1 MGRPRL
7 IVGATKLRVWPHAR
21 RVGVMPK
28 CQPGP
33 NTMIGQ
39 TVAELLDGRV
49 SLDCE
54 ALDRVYL
61 NLYQP
66 RLQLAGSV
74 VGFFKQ
80 HRGAQFASTKLMAP
94 MTQAFAA
101 AVQGF
106 AKRAGVEVVH
116 FKKGQRKDDETQRR
130 LKDFSATEGVLYIGV
145 AQERSS
151 TFRVRK
157 RFSEQT
163 GGSFPWLFRSTVMC
177 NQYYFYLVDEDFGPL
192 FVKFSGYFPYTGR
205 LCINGHEYAKCQLR
219 REGIAFEPLDNGIA
233 SCDDPQRL
241 QQINDG
247 LDAERIEALA
257 RKWLARLPQPFTD
270 ADRAAGYNYELSI
283 LQAEFARTQVF
294 DRPLSGRLLFEE
306 IIREHLD
313 LGRPQQVSLIFNR
326 KITQRTP
333 GRSRTRVITQGVT
346 PSIHIDYKSSRI
358 KQYFKEGQALRTETT
373 INETR
378 DFGLGKRLEN
388 LPALR
393 AIGFAA
399 NRRVIEVERLSQDC
413 QLAESVFDQVN
424 SPQLID
430 GQRAAALP
438 FGNPRVMAL
447 LQALCLFVF
456 LPEGFRNATLRG
468 HVAELLGLPYE
479 DYKPGRMTYD
489 LRRLRLHGLI
499 QRIPRSHR
507 YAVTDLGQRVALFY
521 TKLNA
526 RLLRPGL
533 SQLFDGCPKAPNRP
547 VAKAIKEL
555 DTAFDQLISEAKL
568 AAA

>member
-106 AKRAGVEVVH
+106 AKREGVEVVH

-306 IIREHLD
+306 IIRENLD

-358 KQYFKEGQALRTETT
+358 KQYFKEERATH
-373 INETR
+373 R
-378 DFGLGKRLEN
+378 D
-388 LPALR
+388 
-393 AIGFAA
+393 
-399 NRRVIEVERLSQDC
+399 D
-413 QLAESVFDQVN
+413 DQR
-424 SPQLID
+424 D
-430 GQRAAALP
+430 TG
-438 FGNPRVMAL
+438 
-447 LQALCLFVF
+447 
-456 LPEGFRNATLRG
+456 
-468 HVAELLGLPYE
+468 
-479 DYKPGRMTYD
+479 
-489 LRRLRLHGLI
+489 
-499 QRIPRSHR
+499 
-507 YAVTDLGQRVALFY
+507 
-521 TKLNA
+521 
-526 RLLRPGL
+526 LRP
-533 SQLFDGCPKAPNRP
+533 R
-547 VAKAIKEL
+547 
-555 DTAFDQLISEAKL
+555 
-568 AAA
+568 